1 MRLAAANA
9 GDRRVSTGLPGF
21 MDETR
26 ALPMLLSSRRE
37 ELMECSTYTY
47 SSARGA
53 SGKRTRLTCRF
64 WRLAKRT
71 FLPRVLSLTE
81 EEKVRGGGAPSLP
94 QARDEGACARRTPRP
109 RDLSTI
115 RTSDMA
121 RWSGEISTCK
131 TRASAKMA

>member
-81 EEKVRGGGAPSLP
+81 EEKVRGGGAL
-94 QARDEGACARRTPRP
+94 AGR
-109 RDLSTI
+109 LV
-115 RTSDMA
+115 
-121 RWSGEISTCK
+121 
-131 TRASAKMA
+131 RATYPLYERVIWPAGRER